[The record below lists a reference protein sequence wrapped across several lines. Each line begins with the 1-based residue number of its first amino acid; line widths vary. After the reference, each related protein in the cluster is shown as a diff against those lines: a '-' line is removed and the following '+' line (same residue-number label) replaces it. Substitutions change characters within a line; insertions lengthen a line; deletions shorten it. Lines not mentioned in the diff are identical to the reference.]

1 MNRPIRVLLTLL
13 SVAALAGCAST
24 TEPSARAEAQC
35 GYLAR
40 GEGLRLQQVDGV
52 QSNANGVIALN
63 VRIEDSLGR
72 RVAAVCNYTIATN
85 SATWAQPLPAGLLR
99 S

>member
-1 MNRPIRVLLTLL
+1 MNRPIPALLTLL

-63 VRIEDSLGR
+63 VRVEDAVGR
-72 RVAAVCNYTIATN
+72 RIAAVCNYATASN
-85 SATWAQPLPAGLLR
+85 GATWAQPLPAGLRR